1 MRTPRGPLLAV
12 IVLIIVALSVRSI
25 SFQWSPL
32 PYNIDGLSELRV
44 AQAVQETGH
53 LEFPS
58 SSSFSDT
65 YVADLPV
72 LGLFVAFVTSALG
85 VDPLVSSQ
93 LVTALLG
100 AIAVSIVFLI
110 FRSHWRTTR
119 GAIASALVLALAGTF
134 VFSAGCTWK
143 ETMGFVLLALAL
155 YSFPLRTALPYR
167 LLMTSSLLLF
177 IVTHH
182 HVTVV
187 GYVTLTF
194 AVVLGIA
201 SKDKGYRLTRDDIA
215 DVATVLSAWA
225 LAIFYYWHI
234 DLPYL
239 DYLSPGTDLYLF
251 VAVAALVLLLGIR
264 MSRRE
269 RPLTRLPL
277 GLAVPAI
284 GAALM
289 LINFVHPIFTGIP
302 GPAAAI
308 AVPFIAYLILV
319 APGWEGAKL
328 ALVKKG
334 PAKDLLLA
342 MFLGPLSLIA
352 FAFVRSN
359 DATSQLIITRSF
371 DFVLIPFA
379 LLVGIGFA
387 ALVKGTGRTIG
398 AITASSLVVV
408 LTATLPV
415 AYSSQTLFGVENQT
429 YWYEY
434 DAFEW
439 MSEHG
444 VTSYKS
450 DQRLGETGWRLFDL
464 DYGRGLP
471 YDLKEG
477 IALNGSSFY
486 VLEDS
491 WSTKG
496 AQEFPFGMV
505 IVNETV
511 VANSLRDLNVFYLG
525 GSAEARLVGCATRS

>member
-12 IVLIIVALSVRSI
+12 IVLIVVAFSARSL

-44 AQAVQETGH
+44 AQFIQDTGH
-53 LEFPS
+53 LDFPADS
-58 SSSFSDT
+58 SVSEG
-65 YVADLPV
+65 YVSDLPV
-72 LGLFVAFVTSALG
+72 LGLFIAFFSSALG
-85 VDPLVSSQ
+85 VDPLTNSQ

-100 AIAVSIVFLI
+100 SVAVAVVFLI
-110 FRSHWRTTR
+110 FRSHWRSKR

-143 ETMGFVLLALAL
+143 ETMGFVLLALVL
-155 YSFPLRTALPYR
+155 YSFPLRKALPYR

-182 HVTVV
+182 HITIV
-187 GYVTLTF
+187 GYVTFTF
-194 AVVLGIA
+194 ALVLEAA
-201 SKDKGYRLTRDDIA
+201 SREKGYRLTRDDIM
-215 DVATVLSAWA
+215 DGVTIVSAWV
-225 LAIFYYWHI
+225 LAIAYYAHI
-234 DLPYL
+234 HLPYL
-239 DYLSPGTDLYLF
+239 DYLSPSTDLYLF

-277 GLAVPAI
+277 GLAVPVI

-289 LINFVHPIFTGIP
+289 VINFVHPIFTGIP

-328 ALVKKG
+328 ALVKRG
-334 PAKDLLLA
+334 PTKDVLLA

-359 DATSQLIITRSF
+359 DATSQLIIYRSF
-371 DFVLIPFA
+371 DFVLIPLA

-387 ALVKGTGRTIG
+387 VLVKGRSKAIG
-398 AITASSLVVV
+398 AITAASLVVI

-415 AYSSQTLFGVENQT
+415 AYSSQELFGVENQT
-429 YWYEY
+429 YWHEY
-434 DAFEW
+434 DAVKR

-444 VTSYKS
+444 AASYTS
-450 DQRLGETGWRLFDL
+450 DQRLGETGWRL
-464 DYGRGLP
+464 
-471 YDLKEG
+471 
-477 IALNGSSFY
+477 
-486 VLEDS
+486 DS
-491 WSTKG
+491 PT
-496 AQEFPFGMV
+496 
-505 IVNETV
+505 
-511 VANSLRDLNVFYLG
+511 
-525 GSAEARLVGCATRS
+525 

>member
-72 LGLFVAFVTSALG
+72 LGLFIAFFSSALG
-85 VDPLVSSQ
+85 VDPLTNSQ

-100 AIAVSIVFLI
+100 SIAVAIVFLI
-110 FRSHWRTTR
+110 FRSHWRSHR

-182 HVTVV
+182 HITIV

-194 AVVLGIA
+194 ALVLGLA
-201 SKDKGYRLTRDDIA
+201 SRDKGYRLARDDII
-215 DVATVLSAWA
+215 DLVTIVSAWV
-225 LAIFYYWHI
+225 LAIAYYAYIH
-234 DLPYL
+234 LPYL

-251 VAVAALVLLLGIR
+251 VAVAALVLLLGVR

-277 GLAVPAI
+277 GLAVPVI

-289 LINFVHPIFTGIP
+289 LVNFVHPIFTGLP

-328 ALVKKG
+328 ALVPKG
-334 PAKDLLLA
+334 PTKNLLIA
-342 MFLGPLSLIA
+342 MFLGPLALIA
-352 FAFVRSN
+352 FAFIRSN
-359 DATSQLIITRSF
+359 DATSQLIIYRSF
-371 DFVLIPFA
+371 DFALIPLA
-379 LLVGIGFA
+379 LLIGIGFA
-387 ALVKGTGRTIG
+387 ALVKDKAKVIG
-398 AITASSLVVV
+398 ALTGVFLVVV
-408 LTATLPV
+408 VTATLPV
-415 AYSSQTLFGVENQT
+415 AYNSQELFGVENQT

-434 DAFEW
+434 DAVQW

-444 VTSYKS
+444 VTSYTS

-464 DYGRGLP
+464 NNGRGLP
-471 YDLKEG
+471 YDLREG
-477 IALNGSSFY
+477 IALNKSSFY
-486 VLEDS
+486 VIENS

-496 AQEFPFGMV
+496 AQEFPFGV
-505 IVNETV
+505 IILNETA
-511 VANSLRDLNVFYLG
+511 VA
-525 GSAEARLVGCATRS
+525 SALSSSSVLYVEGPSDDQLTYFLSRN

>member
-1 MRTPRGPLLAV
+1 M
-12 IVLIIVALSVRSI
+12 VAAFSVRSL

-32 PYNIDGLSELRV
+32 PYNIDGLSEFRV
-44 AQAVQETGH
+44 SQSILETGH
-53 LEFPS
+53 LDFPAET
-58 SSSFSDT
+58 SFTDT

-72 LGLFVAFVTSALG
+72 LGLFIAFFSSALG
-85 VDPLVSSQ
+85 VDPLTNSQ

-100 AIAVSIVFLI
+100 AAAVSIVFLI
-110 FRSHWRTTR
+110 FQSHWRTKR

-143 ETMGFVLLALAL
+143 ETMGFVLLALVL
-155 YSFPLRTALPYR
+155 YSFPLRNALPYR

-187 GYVTLTF
+187 GYMILTF
-194 AVVLGIA
+194 AVILEAAGRG
-201 SKDKGYRLTRDDIA
+201 KGYHLTRGDIV
-215 DVATVLSAWA
+215 DGVTVVSAWV
-225 LAIFYYWHI
+225 LAVLYYAYI

-239 DYLSPGTDLYLF
+239 DFLSPRTDLYLF
-251 VAVAALVLLLGIR
+251 VAVAALVLMLGIR

-277 GLAVPAI
+277 GLAVPVI

-289 LINFVHPIFTGIP
+289 VVNFVHPIFTGIP

-334 PAKDLLLA
+334 ATKNLLVA
-342 MFLGPLSLIA
+342 MVLGPLSLIA

-359 DATSQLIITRSF
+359 DATSQLIIYRSF
-371 DFVLIPFA
+371 DFAIIPFA

-387 ALVKGTGRTIG
+387 VLVKGRGRAIG
-398 AITASSLVVV
+398 AMAGASLIVI

-434 DAFEW
+434 DAVKWF
-439 MSEHG
+439 SEHG
-444 VTSYKS
+444 VTSYTS

-464 DYGRGLP
+464 DYGRGLA
-471 YDLKEG
+471 YDLREG
-477 IALNGSSFY
+477 IALNQSSFY

-491 WSTKG
+491 WSTEG
-496 AQEFPFGMV
+496 AQEFPFGV
-505 IVNETV
+505 VVVNSTTIH
-511 VANSLRDLNVFYLG
+511 DTLNASCVFYVG
-525 GSAEARLVGCATRS
+525 GSGAERIVGFMTV